1 MGVQNA
7 RFFTGQLTQEI
18 DGQTFYADA
27 AVTEDGSV
35 LIRADSEEYSAF
47 ELAKHEG
54 YHLLVKRLPEMAAK
68 IQKRLLGEGKITKE
82 MIESYVDAYAGIYGD
97 DTDAYVEEIVADT
110 YAGMNRTGYGTN
122 KLRADVKMEVGQW
135 QKKPAAR
142 ERRRRRCP
150 LRRIRPQKLSG
161 RQPCGRR
168 KRLYLRFPDIASG
181 YGRDHAAGGRRG
193 TRSRQPGRY
202 SKGRAGGYENARAVG
217 TERDGKAFVRNRYTG
232 KRLMVTTN
240 SIRHG
245 INGAANRV
253 LTNARLGAVVG
264 DIVQNAVPI
273 NALYNTAKDVTGTYA
288 MAGYATDSAGRE
300 FAAIITVEQKTG
312 KIAAVEAYDMLHA
325 VSGRQKKVA
334 RRTRSPRAYTLSRLP
349 KSVYPICSELSTV
362 RTRVFYRKMC
372 CKIRRAEKPAGGL
385 YREGQILVS
394 GRAVSG
400 SDGGEGGTVCAAAG
414 VQTGE
419 RAGGESE
426 RAGAGEAGGF
436 AADGRGGAAVV
447 LHGRAA

>member
-1 MGVQNA
+1 MPKGQEGRSEDIQAAAKFFRSMGVQNA
-7 RFFTGQLTQEI
+7 RFFTGQLAQEI

-54 YHLLVKRLPEMAAK
+54 YHLLVKRWPEMAAK
-68 IQKRLLGEGKITKE
+68 IRKRLLGEGKITKE

-97 DTDAYVEEIVADT
+97 DTDAYVEEIIADA
-110 YAGMNRTGYGTN
+110 YAGMNRTDYGTN

-135 QKKPAAR
+135 QKKTGSARAPPAKMSAAKDQTTKNYQGVNLA
-142 ERRRRRCP
+142 EDGSVYSYDF
-150 LRRIRPQKLSG
+150 LTSL
-161 RQPCGRR
+161 
-168 KRLYLRFPDIASG
+168 PDMDITMLPEVDAV
-181 YGRDHAAGGRRG
+181 RG
-193 TRSRQPGRY
+193 ADNRVDTAKVVQEGM
-202 SKGRAGGYENARAVG
+202 KNARAVG
-217 TERDGKAFVRNRYTG
+217 TERDGKVFVRNRYTG

-325 VSGRQKKVA
+325 VSGRQKK
-334 RRTRSPRAYTLSRLP
+334 
-349 KSVYPICSELSTV
+349 
-362 RTRVFYRKMC
+362 
-372 CKIRRAEKPAGGL
+372 
-385 YREGQILVS
+385 
-394 GRAVSG
+394 G
-400 SDGGEGGTVCAAAG
+400 S
-414 VQTGE
+414 
-419 RAGGESE
+419 
-426 RAGAGEAGGF
+426 
-436 AADGRGGAAVV
+436 
-447 LHGRAA
+447 